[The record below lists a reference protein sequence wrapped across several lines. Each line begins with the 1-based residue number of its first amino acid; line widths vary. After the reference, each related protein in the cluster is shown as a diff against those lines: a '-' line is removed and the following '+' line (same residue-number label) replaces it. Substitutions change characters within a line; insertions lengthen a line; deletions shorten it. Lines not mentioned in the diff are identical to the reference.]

1 MVYLHYS
8 QRKRRKYLMKM
19 LFAFVQNDDVK
30 PLTRA
35 LIKCDISVTR
45 ISSSG
50 GFLSGGNSTLMIGVE
65 DEQLQETLDIIKEHS
80 HRRTAAVPT
89 PIFPTSEMGGSTTP
103 INVTIGGATVFVVDI
118 EQFRKF

>member
-1 MVYLHYS
+1 
-8 QRKRRKYLMKM
+8 MKM

-35 LIKCDISVTR
+35 LIKRDISVTR

-65 DEQLQETLDIIKEHS
+65 DEQLQTALDTIKAQS
-80 HRRTAAVPT
+80 HKRTAAVPA
-89 PIFPTSEMGGSTTP
+89 PVFPTTQVGDGNILP
-103 INVTIGGATVFVVDI
+103 INVTIGGATVFIIDV
-118 EQFRKF
+118 ENLYKY